1 MPPSAVNKGLA
12 LALLASTQFVLI
24 LDAAIVGVAL
34 PSIGRDLDFARE
46 DLSWVANAYTLMF
59 GGFLLLGGRIAD
71 LVGRRR
77 MFMAGLV
84 LFTAASL
91 LGALAQSA
99 LWLVLARGAQGLGA
113 ALISPAALSLVMT
126 LFTDGSERNKAL
138 GVWGA
143 VAGSGGAAGVI
154 LGGVLTEWLG
164 WEAVLYVN
172 VPIGLVAAFLAPR
185 LLPAGREGADS
196 ARAGAMGDDGEAAG
210 PRSFDVAGAVTV
222 TAGLTMLVYA
232 LVDANDA
239 GWGSA
244 QTLGLAAAAVA
255 LLAVFVAIELRTPRP
270 LAPLAIFRN
279 RALRGANIVSVTMTM
294 AFFPMF
300 FFLTFYAQLVLG
312 YEPIEAGFAQLPIAL
327 SIIVFA
333 GVASQIVT
341 RAGYKTTIVIGLL
354 VAAVGLLWFAQA
366 SAGGSFMADILGP
379 SLVTGFGLAFAF
391 VAATIAATSG
401 VSGEQAG
408 LASGLVNTSQQ
419 IGGALGLAVLIA
431 LSTART
437 DAVDAAPTVAL
448 AEGYQAGF
456 LGGAGLALLGALLT
470 VLLLSSR
477 ESREHAEAARQGGPA
492 HAPA

>member
-1 MPPSAVNKGLA
+1 VNKGYA

-34 PSIGRDLDFARE
+34 PSIGRELDFARE

-84 LFTAASL
+84 LFTLASL

-99 LWLVLARGAQGLGA
+99 LWLVLARAAQGLGA

-126 LFTDGSERNKAL
+126 LFTEGSERNKAL

-185 LLPAGREGADS
+185 LLPAGREGAGV
-196 ARAGAMGDDGEAAG
+196 ARAGAIRDDREAAG
-210 PRSFDVAGAVTV
+210 TRSFDLAGAVTV
-222 TAGLTMLVYA
+222 TAGLAMLVYA

-244 QTLGLAAAAVA
+244 QTLGLAAAAFV
-255 LLAVFVAIELRTPRP
+255 LLAVFVVIELHTERP

-279 RALRGANIVSVTMTM
+279 RALRGANIVSVAMTM

-300 FFLTFYAQLVLG
+300 FFLTFYAQYVLG

-333 GVASQIVT
+333 GVASQVVT
-341 RAGYKTTIVIGLL
+341 RAGYKTTIMIGLV
-354 VAAVGLLWFAQA
+354 VAAAGLAWFGQV
-366 SAGGSFMADILGP
+366 SAGGSFMADIFGP
-379 SLVTGFGLAFAF
+379 SIVAGFGLAFAF

-419 IGGALGLAVLIA
+419 IGGALGLAVLVAI
-431 LSTART
+431 START
-437 DAVDAAPTVAL
+437 DAVDAAVPVAL

-456 LGGAGLALLGALLT
+456 LAGAGIALVGALLT
-470 VLLLSSR
+470 LLLLSSR
-477 ESREHAEAARQGGPA
+477 ESREHADAARESEAGSA

>member
-1 MPPSAVNKGLA
+1 MPAPAVNKGLA

-34 PSIGRDLDFARE
+34 PSIGSDLDFARE

-84 LFTAASL
+84 LFTVASL
-91 LGALAQSA
+91 LGGFAQSA
-99 LWLVLARGAQGLGA
+99 LWLVLARAAQGLGA

-126 LFTDGSERNKAL
+126 LFTEGSERNKAL

-164 WEAVLYVN
+164 WEAVLFVN
-172 VPIGLVAAFLAPR
+172 VPIGLLAAFLAPR
-185 LLPAGREGADS
+185 LLPEGR
-196 ARAGAMGDDGEAAG
+196 EAAG
-210 PRSFDVAGAVTV
+210 TRSFDVAGAVTV
-222 TAGLTMLVYA
+222 TAGLAMLVYA

-244 QTLGLAAAAVA
+244 QTLGLAAAAFA
-255 LLAVFVAIELRTPRP
+255 LLAVFVVIELRTERP

-279 RALRGANIVSVTMTM
+279 RALRGANIVSLAMAA

-300 FFLTFYAQLVLG
+300 FFLTFYAQYVLG

-333 GVASQIVT
+333 GVASQAVT
-341 RAGYKTTIVIGLL
+341 RVGYKASLVIGLS
-354 VAAVGLLWFAQA
+354 VAAGGLLWFAQV

-379 SLVTGFGLAFAF
+379 SIVTGFGLAFAF
-391 VAATIAATSG
+391 VAGTIAATSG

-431 LSTART
+431 LATART
-437 DAVDAAPTVAL
+437 DAVDAAQAVAL
-448 AEGYQAGF
+448 TEGYQAGF
-456 LGGAGLALLGALLT
+456 LGGAALALLGVLLT
-470 VLLLSSR
+470 LVLLSGR
-477 ESREHAEAARQGGPA
+477 ESREHAEAARGGESGA
-492 HAPA
+492 AQATA

>member
-1 MPPSAVNKGLA
+1 MSPPDAVNRGLA

-34 PSIGRDLDFARE
+34 PSMGRELDFARE
-46 DLSWVANAYTLMF
+46 DLSWVPNAYTLMF

-84 LFTAASL
+84 LFTIASL
-91 LGALAQSA
+91 LGGLAQSA
-99 LWLVLARGAQGLGA
+99 LWLVLARAAQGLGA

-126 LFTDGSERNKAL
+126 LFTEGAERNKAL

-164 WEAVLYVN
+164 W
-172 VPIGLVAAFLAPR
+172 AAA
-185 LLPAGREGADS
+185 LL
-196 ARAGAMGDDGEAAG
+196 
-210 PRSFDVAGAVTV
+210 
-222 TAGLTMLVYA
+222 L
-232 LVDANDA
+232 
-239 GWGSA
+239 
-244 QTLGLAAAAVA
+244 LAA
-255 LLAVFVAIELRTPRP
+255 FVAIELRARRP
-270 LAPLAIFRN
+270 LAPLSIFRN
-279 RALRGANIVSVTMTM
+279 RALRGANVVSIAMTM

-300 FFLTFYAQLVLG
+300 FFLTFYAQYVLG

-333 GVASQIVT
+333 GVASQAVT
-341 RAGYKTTIVIGLL
+341 RVGYKASLVIGLS
-354 VAAVGLLWFAQA
+354 VAAGGLLWFAQV

-379 SLVTGFGLAFAF
+379 SIVTGFGLAFAF
-391 VAATIAATSG
+391 VAGTIAATSG

-437 DAVDAAPTVAL
+437 DAVDASQAVAL

-456 LGGAGLALLGALLT
+456 LGGAALAVLGALLT

-477 ESREHAEAARQGGPA
+477 ESREHAEAARNGEGEAA

>member
-1 MPPSAVNKGLA
+1 MLPNAVNKGLA

-34 PSIGRDLDFARE
+34 PSIGRELEFARE

-91 LGALAQSA
+91 LGGLAQSA
-99 LWLVLARGAQGLGA
+99 LWLVLARAGQGLGA

-126 LFTDGSERNKAL
+126 LFTEGSERNKAL

-164 WEAVLYVN
+164 WEAVLFVN

-185 LLPAGREGADS
+185 LLPEGR
-196 ARAGAMGDDGEAAG
+196 EAAG
-210 PRSFDVAGAVTV
+210 TRSFDVAGAVTV
-222 TAGLTMLVYA
+222 TAGLAMLVYA

-239 GWGSA
+239 GWGSV
-244 QTLGLAAAAVA
+244 QTLGLAAAALA

-279 RALRGANIVSVTMTM
+279 RALRGANIVSIAMTM

-300 FFLTFYAQLVLG
+300 FFLTFYAQYVLG

-333 GVASQIVT
+333 GVASQVVT
-341 RAGYKTTIVIGLL
+341 RAGYKTTIVVGLL
-354 VAAVGLLWFAQA
+354 VAAVGLVWFGQV
-366 SAGGSFMADILGP
+366 SPGGSFLADIFGP
-379 SLVTGFGLAFAF
+379 SIVAGFGLAFAF

-431 LSTART
+431 LATART
-437 DAVDAAPTVAL
+437 DAVEAAPPVAL

-456 LGGAGLALLGALLT
+456 VGGAGLAVLGALLCL
-470 VLLLSSR
+470 LLLSSR
-477 ESREHAEAARQGGPA
+477 ESKEHAEAAREGDAGPA

>member
-1 MPPSAVNKGLA
+1 MPDRAVDKRLA

-34 PSIGRDLDFARE
+34 PSIGSDLDFARE

-77 MFMAGLV
+77 IFIAGLV

-91 LGALAQSA
+91 LGALAQTA
-99 LWLVLARGAQGLGA
+99 LWLVLARAAQGLGA
-113 ALISPAALSLVMT
+113 ALVSPAALSLVMT
-126 LFTDGSERNKAL
+126 LFTEGSERNKAL

-172 VPIGLVAAFLAPR
+172 VPIGLVAAYLATR
-185 LLPAGREGADS
+185 LLPEGR
-196 ARAGAMGDDGEAAG
+196 EAAG
-210 PRSFDVAGAVTV
+210 TRSFDVAGAVSV
-222 TAGLTMLVYA
+222 TAGLALLVYA

-244 QTLGLAAAAVA
+244 QTLVLGAAALA
-255 LLAVFVAIELRTPRP
+255 LLAAFVAIELRARRP
-270 LAPLAIFRN
+270 LAPLSIFRN
-279 RALRGANIVSVTMTM
+279 RALRGANVVSIAMTM

-300 FFLTFYAQLVLG
+300 FFLTFYAQYVLG

-341 RAGYKTTIVIGLL
+341 RAGYKTTIVVGLL
-354 VAAVGLLWFAQA
+354 VAAGGLLWFAQV
-366 SAGGSFMADILGP
+366 SAGGSFLEDILGP

-391 VAATIAATSG
+391 VAATIAATTG

-419 IGGALGLAVLIA
+419 IGGALGLAVLVA

-437 DAVDAAPTVAL
+437 EAVDAAPPVAL

-456 LGGAGLALLGALLT
+456 LGGAGLALLGVLLT
-470 VLLLSSR
+470 LVLLSSR
-477 ESREHAEAARQGGPA
+477 ESREHAAAAREGQPA
-492 HAPA
+492 RAPA

>member
-1 MPPSAVNKGLA
+1 MQPAAVNKGFA

-34 PSIGRDLDFARE
+34 PSIGRELDFARE

-84 LFTAASL
+84 LFTIASL
-91 LGALAQSA
+91 LGGLAQSS
-99 LWLVLARGAQGLGA
+99 LWLVLARALQGLGA

-126 LFTDGSERNKAL
+126 LFTEGSERNKAL

-164 WEAVLYVN
+164 WEAVLFVN

-185 LLPAGREGADS
+185 LLPEGR
-196 ARAGAMGDDGEAAG
+196 EAAG
-210 PRSFDVAGAVTV
+210 TRSFDVAGAVTV
-222 TAGLTMLVYA
+222 TAGLAMLVYA

-244 QTLGLAAAAVA
+244 QTLGLAAAAIV
-255 LLAVFVAIELRTPRP
+255 LLVVFVAIELRTAVP

-279 RALRGANIVSVTMTM
+279 RALRGANIVSLAMAA

-300 FFLTFYAQLVLG
+300 FFLTFYAQYVLG
-312 YEPIEAGFAQLPIAL
+312 YEPLEAGLAQLPIAL

-333 GVASQIVT
+333 GVASQVVT
-341 RAGYKTTIVIGLL
+341 RLGYKVALLTGLI
-354 VAAVGLLWFAQA
+354 VAAGGLMWFAQV
-366 SAGGSFMADILGP
+366 SAGGSFLADILGP
-379 SLVTGFGLAFAF
+379 SIVAGFGLAFAF
-391 VAATIAATSG
+391 VAGTIAATSG

-437 DAVDAAPTVAL
+437 DAVDAAPPVAL
-448 AEGYQAGF
+448 TEGYQAGF

-470 VLLLSSR
+470 LLLLSGR
-477 ESREHAEAARQGGPA
+477 ESREHAEAAREEEPGSA

>member
-1 MPPSAVNKGLA
+1 MPAPAVNKGLA

-34 PSIGRDLDFARE
+34 PSIGSDLDFARE

-77 MFMAGLV
+77 MFMAGLI
-84 LFTAASL
+84 LFTLASL
-91 LGALAQSA
+91 LGGFAQSA
-99 LWLVLARGAQGLGA
+99 LWLVLARAAQGLGA

-126 LFTDGSERNKAL
+126 LFTEGSERNKAL

-164 WEAVLYVN
+164 WEAVLFVN
-172 VPIGLVAAFLAPR
+172 VPIGLLAAFLAPR
-185 LLPAGREGADS
+185 LLPEGR
-196 ARAGAMGDDGEAAG
+196 EAAG
-210 PRSFDVAGAVTV
+210 TRSFDVAGAVTV
-222 TAGLTMLVYA
+222 TAGLAMLVYA

-244 QTLGLAAAAVA
+244 QTLGLAAVAFA
-255 LLAVFVAIELRTPRP
+255 LLAVFVLIELRTERP

-279 RALRGANIVSVTMTM
+279 RALRGANIVSLAMAA

-300 FFLTFYAQLVLG
+300 FFLTFYAQYVLG

-333 GVASQIVT
+333 GVASQAVT
-341 RAGYKTTIVIGLL
+341 RIGYKASLVIGLS
-354 VAAVGLLWFAQA
+354 VAAGGLLWFAQV
-366 SAGGSFMADILGP
+366 SAGGSFMADIFGP
-379 SLVTGFGLAFAF
+379 SIVTGFGLAFAF
-391 VAATIAATSG
+391 VAGTIAATSG

-431 LSTART
+431 LATART
-437 DAVDAAPTVAL
+437 DAVDAAQAVAL
-448 AEGYQAGF
+448 TEGYQAGF
-456 LGGAGLALLGALLT
+456 LGGAALALLGVLLT
-470 VLLLSSR
+470 LVLLSGR
-477 ESREHAEAARQGGPA
+477 ESREHAEAARRSA
-492 HAPA
+492 AEATA

>member
-1 MPPSAVNKGLA
+1 MPPAAVNKGLA

-99 LWLVLARGAQGLGA
+99 LWLVLARAAQGLGA

-126 LFTDGSERNKAL
+126 LFTEGSERNKAL

-185 LLPAGREGADS
+185 LLPEGR
-196 ARAGAMGDDGEAAG
+196 EAAG
-210 PRSFDVAGAVTV
+210 TRSFDVAGAVTV
-222 TAGLTMLVYA
+222 TAGLAMLVYA

-239 GWGSA
+239 GWGST
-244 QTLGLAAAAVA
+244 QTLGLAAAALV
-255 LLAVFVAIELRTPRP
+255 LLGVFVSIELRTPRP

-279 RALRGANIVSVTMTM
+279 RALRGANIVSIAMTM

-300 FFLTFYAQLVLG
+300 FFLTFYAQYVLG

-341 RAGYKTTIVIGLL
+341 RAGYKTTTVVGLL
-354 VAAVGLLWFAQA
+354 VAAAGLVWFAQV
-366 SAGGSFMADILGP
+366 SAGGSFTADILGP
-379 SLVTGFGLAFAF
+379 SIVAGFGLAFAF

-437 DAVDAAPTVAL
+437 DAVEAAPPVAL

-456 LGGAGLALLGALLT
+456 LGGAGLAVLGALLCL
-470 VLLLSSR
+470 LLLSSR
-477 ESREHAEAARQGGPA
+477 ESREHAEAAREGEAGPA
-492 HAPA
+492 QAPA

>member
-1 MPPSAVNKGLA
+1 MPAAPVNKGLA

-34 PSIGRDLDFARE
+34 PSIGSDLDFARE

-59 GGFLLLGGRIAD
+59 GGFLLLGGRVAD

-77 MFMAGLV
+77 MFMVGLV

-91 LGALAQSA
+91 LGGLAQSA
-99 LWLVLARGAQGLGA
+99 LWLVLARAAQGLGA

-126 LFTDGSERNKAL
+126 LFTEGSERNKAL

-185 LLPAGREGADS
+185 LLPEGR
-196 ARAGAMGDDGEAAG
+196 EAAG
-210 PRSFDVAGAVTV
+210 TRSFDVAGAVTV

-244 QTLGLAAAAVA
+244 QTLGLAAGALA
-255 LLAVFVAIELRTPRP
+255 LLALFIAIEMRAPRP

-279 RALRGANIVSVTMTM
+279 RALRGANIVSVAMTM

-300 FFLTFYAQLVLG
+300 FFLTFYAQYVLG

-341 RAGYKTTIVIGLL
+341 RAGYKTTILIGLL
-354 VAAVGLLWFAQA
+354 VAAAGLLWFAQV
-366 SAGGSFMADILGP
+366 SPGGSFLADILGP

-391 VAATIAATSG
+391 VAGTIAATSG

-419 IGGALGLAVLIA
+419 IGGALGLALLIA
-431 LSTART
+431 LATART
-437 DAVDAAPTVAL
+437 DAVDAAQPVAL

-477 ESREHAEAARQGGPA
+477 ESREHAEAARKGEGQAAG
-492 HAPA
+492 APA

>member
-1 MPPSAVNKGLA
+1 MPPAAVNKGLA

-34 PSIGRDLDFARE
+34 PSIGSELDFARE

-84 LFTAASL
+84 LFTLASL
-91 LGALAQSA
+91 LGGLAQSA
-99 LWLVLARGAQGLGA
+99 LWLVLARAAQGLGA

-126 LFTDGSERNKAL
+126 LFTEGSERNKAL

-185 LLPAGREGADS
+185 LLPEGR
-196 ARAGAMGDDGEAAG
+196 EAAG
-210 PRSFDVAGAVTV
+210 TRSFDVAGAVTV
-222 TAGLTMLVYA
+222 TAGLAMFVYA

-244 QTLGLAAAAVA
+244 QTLGLIAAALA
-255 LLAVFVAIELRTPRP
+255 LLAVFVAIELRTERP

-279 RALRGANIVSVTMTM
+279 RALRGANIVSLAMAA

-300 FFLTFYAQLVLG
+300 FFLTFYAQYVLG

-333 GVASQIVT
+333 GVASQAVT
-341 RAGYKTTIVIGLL
+341 RVGYKASLVIGLS
-354 VAAVGLLWFAQA
+354 VAAGGLLWFAQV
-366 SAGGSFMADILGP
+366 SSGGSFMADILGP
-379 SLVTGFGLAFAF
+379 SIVTGFGLAFAF
-391 VAATIAATSG
+391 VAGTIAATSG

-431 LSTART
+431 LATART
-437 DAVDAAPTVAL
+437 DAVAAAQAVAL
-448 AEGYQAGF
+448 TEGYQAGF
-456 LGGAGLALLGALLT
+456 LGGAALALLGVLLS
-470 VLLLSSR
+470 VLLLSGR
-477 ESREHAEAARQGGPA
+477 DSREHAEAAREGEVGPA

>member
-1 MPPSAVNKGLA
+1 MPSPAAVNKGLA

-34 PSIGRDLDFARE
+34 PSIGSDLDFARE

-84 LFTAASL
+84 LFTIASL
-91 LGALAQSA
+91 LGGLAQSA
-99 LWLVLARGAQGLGA
+99 LWLVLARAAQGLGA

-126 LFTDGSERNKAL
+126 LFTEGSERNKAL

-172 VPIGLVAAFLAPR
+172 VPIGLAAAFLAPR
-185 LLPAGREGADS
+185 LLPEGR
-196 ARAGAMGDDGEAAG
+196 EAAG
-210 PRSFDVAGAVTV
+210 TRSFDVAGAVTV
-222 TAGLTMLVYA
+222 TAGLAMLVYA

-244 QTLGLAAAAVA
+244 QTLGLAAAALI
-255 LLAVFVAIELRTPRP
+255 LLAVFVSIELRTPRP

-279 RALRGANIVSVTMTM
+279 RALRGANIVSIAMTM

-300 FFLTFYAQLVLG
+300 FFLTFYAQYVLG

-333 GVASQIVT
+333 GVASQVVT
-341 RAGYKTTIVIGLL
+341 RAGYKTTILIGLL
-354 VAAVGLLWFAQA
+354 VAAAGLLWFAQV
-366 SAGGSFMADILGP
+366 SAGGSFLADILGP
-379 SLVTGFGLAFAF
+379 SLVAGFGLAFAF

-419 IGGALGLAVLIA
+419 IGGALGLAVLVA

-437 DAVDAAPTVAL
+437 DAVDASQPVAL

-456 LGGAGLALLGALLT
+456 LGGAALALLGVLLT
-470 VLLLSSR
+470 LLLLSGR
-477 ESREHAEAARQGGPA
+477 ESREHAEAARRGEGEA
-492 HAPA
+492 AATA

>member
-1 MPPSAVNKGLA
+1 VPPAAVNKGLA

-77 MFMAGLV
+77 MFVAGLV
-84 LFTAASL
+84 LFTVASL
-91 LGALAQSA
+91 VGALAQSA
-99 LWLVLARGAQGLGA
+99 LWLVLARAAQGLGA

-126 LFTDGSERNKAL
+126 LFTEGSERNRAL

-154 LGGVLTEWLG
+154 LGGILTEWLG

-172 VPIGLVAAFLAPR
+172 VPIGLAAAFLAPR
-185 LLPAGREGADS
+185 LLPEGR
-196 ARAGAMGDDGEAAG
+196 EAAG
-210 PRSFDVAGAVTV
+210 TRSFDVAGAVTV
-222 TAGLTMLVYA
+222 TAGLAMLVYA

-239 GWGSA
+239 GWGSG
-244 QTLGLAAAAVA
+244 QTLGLAATAFV
-255 LLAVFVAIELRTPRP
+255 LLALFVVIELNTARP

-279 RALRGANIVSVTMTM
+279 RALRGANVVSVAMAM

-300 FFLTFYAQLVLG
+300 FFLTFYAQYVLG

-333 GVASQIVT
+333 GVASQAVT
-341 RAGYKTTIVIGLL
+341 RAGYKASLVIGLL
-354 VAAVGLLWFAQA
+354 VAAGGLLWFAQV
-366 SAGGSFMADILGP
+366 SAGGSFQADILGP
-379 SLVTGFGLAFAF
+379 SIVTGFGLAFAF
-391 VAATIAATSG
+391 VAGTIAATSG

-419 IGGALGLAVLIA
+419 IGGALGLAVLVA

-437 DAVDAAPTVAL
+437 DAVDAAPAVAL
-448 AEGYQAGF
+448 TEGYQAGF
-456 LGGAGLALLGALLT
+456 LGGAAIALLGVLLT
-470 VLLLSSR
+470 LVLLSGR
-477 ESREHAEAARQGGPA
+477 ESREHAEAARRGEGGA
-492 HAPA
+492 ARATA

>member
-1 MPPSAVNKGLA
+1 MPAAPVNKGLA

-34 PSIGRDLDFARE
+34 PSIGSDLDFARE

-59 GGFLLLGGRIAD
+59 GGFLLLGGRVAD

-77 MFMAGLV
+77 MFMVGLV

-91 LGALAQSA
+91 LGGLAQSA
-99 LWLVLARGAQGLGA
+99 LWLVLARAAQGLGA

-126 LFTDGSERNKAL
+126 LFTEGSERNKAL

-185 LLPAGREGADS
+185 LLPEGR
-196 ARAGAMGDDGEAAG
+196 EAAG
-210 PRSFDVAGAVTV
+210 TRSFDVAGAVTV

-232 LVDANDA
+232 LVDSGDA

-244 QTLGLAAAAVA
+244 QTLGLAAGALV
-255 LLAVFVAIELRTPRP
+255 LLALFVAIELRATRP

-279 RALRGANIVSVTMTM
+279 RALRGANIVSVAMTM

-300 FFLTFYAQLVLG
+300 FFLTFYAQYVLG

-341 RAGYKTTIVIGLL
+341 RAGYKTTILIGLL
-354 VAAVGLLWFAQA
+354 VAAAGLVWFAQV
-366 SAGGSFMADILGP
+366 SPGGSFMADILGP
-379 SLVTGFGLAFAF
+379 SLVTGLGLAFAF
-391 VAATIAATSG
+391 VAGTIAATSG

-419 IGGALGLAVLIA
+419 IGGALGLALLIA
-431 LSTART
+431 LATART
-437 DAVDAAPTVAL
+437 DAVDAAQPVAL

-477 ESREHAEAARQGGPA
+477 ESREHAEAAREGEGGAA
-492 HAPA
+492 HATA

>member
-1 MPPSAVNKGLA
+1 MPPAAVNKGLA

-34 PSIGRDLDFARE
+34 PSIGSELDFARE

-84 LFTAASL
+84 LFTLASL
-91 LGALAQSA
+91 LGGLAQSA
-99 LWLVLARGAQGLGA
+99 LWLVLARAAQGLGA

-126 LFTDGSERNKAL
+126 LFTEGSERNKAL

-185 LLPAGREGADS
+185 LLPEGR
-196 ARAGAMGDDGEAAG
+196 EAAG
-210 PRSFDVAGAVTV
+210 TRSFDVAGAVTV
-222 TAGLTMLVYA
+222 TAGLAMFVYA

-244 QTLGLAAAAVA
+244 QTLGLIAAALA
-255 LLAVFVAIELRTPRP
+255 LLAVFVAIELRTERP

-279 RALRGANIVSVTMTM
+279 RALRGANIVSLAMAA

-300 FFLTFYAQLVLG
+300 FFLTFYAQYVLG

-333 GVASQIVT
+333 GVASQAVT
-341 RAGYKTTIVIGLL
+341 RVGYKASLVIGLS
-354 VAAVGLLWFAQA
+354 VAAGGLLWFAQV

-379 SLVTGFGLAFAF
+379 SIVTGFGLAFAF
-391 VAATIAATSG
+391 VAGTIAATSG

-431 LSTART
+431 LATART
-437 DAVDAAPTVAL
+437 DAVDAAQAVAL
-448 AEGYQAGF
+448 TEGYQAGF
-456 LGGAGLALLGALLT
+456 LGGAALALLGVLLS
-470 VLLLSSR
+470 VLLLSAR
-477 ESREHAEAARQGGPA
+477 DSREHAEAAREGEGGPA

>member
-1 MPPSAVNKGLA
+1 MPPAAVNKGLA

-34 PSIGRDLDFARE
+34 PSIGSELDFARE

-59 GGFLLLGGRIAD
+59 GGFLLLGGRMAD
-71 LVGRRR
+71 LLGRRR

-84 LFTAASL
+84 LFTLASL
-91 LGALAQSA
+91 LGGLAQSA
-99 LWLVLARGAQGLGA
+99 LWLVLARAAQGLGA

-126 LFTDGSERNKAL
+126 LFTEGSERNKAL

-185 LLPAGREGADS
+185 LLPEGR
-196 ARAGAMGDDGEAAG
+196 EAAG
-210 PRSFDVAGAVTV
+210 TRSFDVAGAVTV
-222 TAGLTMLVYA
+222 TAGLAMFVYA

-244 QTLGLAAAAVA
+244 QTLGLIAAALA
-255 LLAVFVAIELRTPRP
+255 LLAVFVAIELRTERP

-279 RALRGANIVSVTMTM
+279 RALRGANIVSLAMAA

-300 FFLTFYAQLVLG
+300 FFLTFYAQYVLG

-333 GVASQIVT
+333 GVASQAVT
-341 RAGYKTTIVIGLL
+341 RVGYKASLVIGLS
-354 VAAVGLLWFAQA
+354 VAAGGLLWFAQV

-379 SLVTGFGLAFAF
+379 SVVTGFGLAFAF
-391 VAATIAATSG
+391 VAGTIAATSG

-431 LSTART
+431 LATART
-437 DAVDAAPTVAL
+437 DAVDAAQAVAL
-448 AEGYQAGF
+448 TEGYQAGF
-456 LGGAGLALLGALLT
+456 LGGAALALLGVLLS
-470 VLLLSSR
+470 VLLLSGRDS
-477 ESREHAEAARQGGPA
+477 SKHAEAARRGEGEA
-492 HAPA
+492 AGATA